1 METTQL
7 LRNNFEKE
15 KRGELAVEN
24 TRNRKNEDLFPR
36 DVLEGKSEKT
46 KLAWPKNAQPKMP
59 CSFFH
64 SKMKV
69 SQWSIAFNG
78 RWFRG
83 DLSEMLACLSARLR
97 NGPNVTVTS

>member
-1 METTQL
+1 M
-7 LRNNFEKE
+7 RVREKDFPACQSVPCASS
-15 KRGELAVEN
+15 RCF
-24 TRNRKNEDLFPR
+24 DSILFSPR